1 MEKKDIWRTVLSSI
15 QLELSDA
22 IFKTWFSGTNIYSL
36 KKNSVE
42 VSCDLKYKKDLLE
55 ERYYG
60 LIKRNLEE
68 VLGRKVELSIIVNLE
83 NKPIKEPLGPL
94 FDIEKTEEDR
104 LNKKYEESGLFRD
117 FNFDNYVIGP
127 NNRLAYAVAEAIV
140 ENPGSLYNPFFLYSG
155 VGLGKTHLIQAIGNA
170 ILTNKKSVRVLYRT
184 GETFTNELIESIQQ
198 RSTAAKFRNKFR
210 NVDVLLIDD
219 VQFIAGRES
228 TQEEFFHTFNSLHMA
243 KKQIILASDR
253 PPKDIARLEERLS
266 SRFASGMIAD
276 LQSPDVDIRN
286 AILRNKRSN
295 LKVAVS
301 DEVIDYI
308 SQNVTSN
315 VRELEGV
322 FVQIITF
329 AKTLDEEISLDIAK
343 RVVGDSRQISSKT
356 NLNDILKTVA
366 EYYSIKVSELKGS
379 KRPKSIVVP
388 RQIAMFLI
396 RSINE
401 TPLMT
406 IGDALGGRDHSTILH
421 GINKVEKELLEDP
434 KVRQDI
440 KNLRQNLNI

>member
-1 MEKKDIWRTVLSSI
+1 
-15 QLELSDA
+15 
-22 IFKTWFSGTNIYSL
+22 
-36 KKNSVE
+36 
-42 VSCDLKYKKDLLE
+42 
-55 ERYYG
+55 
-60 LIKRNLEE
+60 
-68 VLGRKVELSIIVNLE
+68 
-83 NKPIKEPLGPL
+83 
-94 FDIEKTEEDR
+94 
-104 LNKKYEESGLFRD
+104 
-117 FNFDNYVIGP
+117 
-127 NNRLAYAVAEAIV
+127 
-140 ENPGSLYNPFFLYSG
+140 
-155 VGLGKTHLIQAIGNA
+155 
-170 ILTNKKSVRVLYRT
+170 
-184 GETFTNELIESIQQ
+184 
-198 RSTAAKFRNKFR
+198 
-210 NVDVLLIDD
+210 
-219 VQFIAGRES
+219 
-228 TQEEFFHTFNSLHMA
+228 MA